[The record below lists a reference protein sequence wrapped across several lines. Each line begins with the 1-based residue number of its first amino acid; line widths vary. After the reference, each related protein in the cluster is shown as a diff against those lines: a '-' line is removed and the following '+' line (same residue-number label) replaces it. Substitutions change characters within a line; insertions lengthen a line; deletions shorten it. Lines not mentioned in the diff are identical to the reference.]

1 MEVGEGEGNER
12 KGRRKYKV
20 TFSMK
25 RIPTFLQS
33 LRQSRRSLVSLA
45 SPLKVESIFSFDVA
59 RNK

>member
-25 RIPTFLQS
+25 NSNVLAIFKTESTEPRFF
-33 LRQSRRSLVSLA
+33 SLA
-45 SPLKVESIFSFDVA
+45 FKS
-59 RNK
+59 